1 MESIVLYA
9 VGLFQVW
16 FTPYAKV
23 EESFN
28 LQACH
33 DLLYHGVNLTKYD
46 HFEFPGVV
54 PRTFLGAL
62 PVALLSS
69 PILHVFHPSKP
80 VMQICVRSSLWTL
93 SFLAW
98 LYLKRTIS
106 ALHGRDT
113 SVWFTVVSIVQFHVV
128 FYMGRTLPNVFA
140 LMLVMLAYSFWMQNR
155 PKVVISLLSF
165 STIVFRGDTAVL
177 FAPIL
182 ITMLAMR
189 QISLLATIASGILS
203 TIIALA
209 TTILVDSYFWQ
220 RWLWPEGEVLWFNTV
235 LNKSHEWGTYPFHW
249 YFASALPRIM
259 LATALLVPLG
269 ATSLGT
275 VLSGSKNVRGM
286 FEALRTTTFVDG
298 PTCQYF
304 IPVLVYVFLFSFLP
318 HKELRF
324 VLNAVP
330 ILNFV
335 AAVGVT
341 KLWRNRTKSFWP
353 LVLALGCLCA
363 TLAGSVVFSLASHA
377 NYPGGVAFHRLHK
390 LGASFEH
397 TPKTVHLDVASAMTG
412 VSRFGEQYPAW
423 TYDYQYLSY
432 REIYI

>member
-9 VGLFQVW
+9 VGLLQVW

-128 FYMGRTLPNVFA
+128 FYM
-140 LMLVMLAYSFWMQNR
+140 
-155 PKVVISLLSF
+155 VVISLLSF

-182 ITMLAMR
+182 VTMLAMR
-189 QISLLATIASGILS
+189 QVHMHVIA
-203 TIIALA
+203 
-209 TTILVDSYFWQ
+209 
-220 RWLWPEGEVLWFNTV
+220 
-235 LNKSHEWGTYPFHW
+235 
-249 YFASALPRIM
+249 
-259 LATALLVPLG
+259 
-269 ATSLGT
+269 
-275 VLSGSKNVRGM
+275 
-286 FEALRTTTFVDG
+286 
-298 PTCQYF
+298 
-304 IPVLVYVFLFSFLP
+304 
-318 HKELRF
+318 
-324 VLNAVP
+324 
-330 ILNFV
+330 
-335 AAVGVT
+335 
-341 KLWRNRTKSFWP
+341 
-353 LVLALGCLCA
+353 
-363 TLAGSVVFSLASHA
+363 
-377 NYPGGVAFHRLHK
+377 GG
-390 LGASFEH
+390 
-397 TPKTVHLDVASAMTG
+397 
-412 VSRFGEQYPAW
+412 
-423 TYDYQYLSY
+423 
-432 REIYI
+432 